1 MNKIIKHRP
10 LPENIN
16 LPDHL
21 HPVLKRVLAARH
33 VAVAAELDYGLHH
46 LLPYTSLLGI
56 QAAVDLLW
64 EALTHQARIL
74 IIADYDADGATS
86 CAVAIKA
93 LRQMGAQPVGFLVPN
108 REKHGYG
115 LTPEIVELAVTDSWL
130 VNTAPGSAPDLLITV
145 DNGISSPDAVAI
157 AKRYGM
163 KVLITDHH
171 SAPAKLPQADAIV
184 NPNQPGDT
192 FPSKSLC
199 GVGVIF
205 YVMMALRA
213 RLRERGW
220 FANQGITEP
229 NLANLL
235 DLVALGTV
243 ADVVS
248 LDYNNR
254 ILVEQGLR
262 RIRANRCCPGIRALI
277 QVAGL
282 TPSYLVASD
291 LAFYLGPRLNAAG
304 RMDDMSHGIVCL
316 LSEEDTSALLHA
328 QLLQNFNQER
338 RGEEAKMHQ
347 EALEMITTLGNL
359 EQLPV
364 GLCLLDENW
373 HQGVVGI
380 LASRIKD
387 RLHRPVI
394 IFTHD
399 QDEQIRG
406 SGRSVPGVHIRDILA
421 SIATQYPQ
429 MITRFGGHAMAA
441 GITIPHCQFIDFQS
455 AFDQAVRQYLSVEQL
470 QGVILSD
477 GALSPE
483 DFNLELAEQLRTL
496 TPWGHHFPEPT
507 FDGEFELLTYR
518 VLKDKHLKMQVRPLA
533 GKQTIEVIA
542 FNAVDNQWLTK
553 VKWIHLAYKL
563 DVNYFRGF
571 KNLQLRA
578 EYVAISG

>member
-1 MNKIIKHRP
+1 MNKIIQRRP
-10 LPENIN
+10 LPESIN
-16 LPDHL
+16 LPDYL
-21 HPVLKRVLAARH
+21 HPILRRVLAARH
-33 VAVAAELDYGLHH
+33 IEAVTELDYGLSN

-56 QAAVDLLW
+56 QAAVDLL
-64 EALTHQARIL
+64 EQALTHQARIL
-74 IIADYDADGATS
+74 IVADYDADGATS

-93 LRQMGAQPVGFLVPN
+93 LRQMGAQQVGFLVPN

-115 LTPEIVELAVTDSWL
+115 LTPAIVELAVTDSWL
-130 VNTAPGSAPDLLITV
+130 VNTAPGVIPDLLITV
-145 DNGISSPDAVAI
+145 DNGISSLDGVAI

-163 KVLITDHH
+163 RVLITDHH
-171 SAPAKLPQADAIV
+171 LSPPQLPKADAIV
-184 NPNQPGDT
+184 NPNQPGDS

-213 RLRERGW
+213 QLRESGW
-220 FANQGITEP
+220 FATQGITEP

-277 QVAGL
+277 QVAGREP
-282 TPSYLVASD
+282 THLVASD

-304 RMDDMSHGIVCL
+304 RMNDMSHGIVCL
-316 LSEEDTSALLHA
+316 LSEEDTSAILPA
-328 QLLQNFNQER
+328 QLLRDFNQER

-347 EALEMITTLGNL
+347 EAVNMIETLGNF

-364 GLCLLDENW
+364 GLCLLDDQW
-373 HQGVVGI
+373 HQGIVGI
-380 LASRIKD
+380 LAARIKE

-399 QDEQIRG
+399 KDNQIRG

-421 SIATQYPQ
+421 NIAAQHPQ
-429 MITRFGGHAMAA
+429 LITRFGGHAMAA
-441 GITIPHCQFIDFQS
+441 GITIPRNQFAHFQA
-455 AFDQAVRQYLSVEQL
+455 AFDQAVRQHLAVEQL
-470 QGVILSD
+470 RGIIFSD

-496 TPWGHHFPEPT
+496 TPWGHHFPEPI

-518 VLKDKHLKMQVRPLA
+518 LLKDKHLKMQVRPRHS
-533 GKQTIEVIA
+533 KQPIEVIA
-542 FNAVDNQWLTK
+542 FNSVTTHWPSQVNYL
-553 VKWIHLAYKL
+553 HLAYKL
-563 DVNYFRGF
+563 DINHFRGW

-578 EYVAISG
+578 EYVAVLG

>member
-1 MNKIIKHRP
+1 MNKIIKRRP

-16 LPDHL
+16 LPAHF
-21 HPVLKRVLAARH
+21 HPVIKRVLAARH
-33 VAVAAELDYGLHH
+33 VAVAAELDYGLHN

-56 QAAVDLLW
+56 QTAVDLLL
-64 EALTHQARIL
+64 EALIHQARIL

-86 CAVAIKA
+86 CVVAIKA
-93 LRQMGAQPVGFLVPN
+93 LRQMGAQQVGFLVPH

-115 LTPEIVELAVTDSWL
+115 LTPEIVELAITE
-130 VNTAPGSAPDLLITV
+130 PGNAPDLLITV
-145 DNGISSPDAVAI
+145 DNGISSLSGVAL
-157 AKRYGM
+157 AKQYGM
-163 KVLITDHH
+163 RVLVTDHH
-171 SAPAKLPQADAIV
+171 LAPTQLPQADAIV

-213 RLRERGW
+213 RLRDGGW
-220 FANQGITEP
+220 FASQGIPEP

-282 TPSYLVASD
+282 TQSYLVASD

-304 RMDDMSHGIVCL
+304 RMDDMSHGIICL
-316 LSEEDTSALLHA
+316 LSEEEATAELHA

-338 RGEEAKMHQ
+338 RSEEAKMHQ
-347 EALEMITTLGNL
+347 EALEMIATLGDL
-359 EQLPV
+359 EQLPM
-364 GLCLLDENW
+364 GLCLLDEKW

-380 LASRIKD
+380 LAARIKD

-399 QDEQIRG
+399 KDEQIRG
-406 SGRSVPGVHIRDILA
+406 SGRSVSAVHIRDILA
-421 SIATQYPQ
+421 SMAAQYPQ
-429 MITRFGGHAMAA
+429 LITRFGGHAMAA
-441 GITIPHCQFIDFQS
+441 GITIPHCQFTDFQS

-496 TPWGHHFPEPT
+496 TPWGHHFPEPI

-518 VLKDKHLKMQVRPLA
+518 VLKDKHLKMQVRPLT

-542 FNAVDNQWLTK
+542 FNVLEKQWLTQ
-553 VKWIHLAYKL
+553 VNRIHLAYKL
-563 DVNYFRGF
+563 DINYFRGF

-578 EYVAISG
+578 EYVSEN

>member
-1 MNKIIKHRP
+1 MNKIIKRRP

-16 LPDHL
+16 LPAHF
-21 HPVLKRVLAARH
+21 HPVLRRVLAARQVS
-33 VAVAAELDYGLHH
+33 VAMELDYGLQN
-46 LLPYTSLLGI
+46 LLPYTALLGI
-56 QAAVDLLW
+56 ETAVDLLRD
-64 EALTHQARIL
+64 ALIHQARIL

-86 CAVAIKA
+86 CAVAMKA
-93 LRQMGAQPVGFLVPN
+93 LRQMGAQKVGFLVPH

-130 VNTAPGSAPDLLITV
+130 VDIAPGNAPDLLITV
-145 DNGISSPDAVAI
+145 DNGISSRDAVAV

-163 KVLITDHH
+163 RVLITDHH
-171 SAPAKLPQADAIV
+171 SAPAQLPEADAIV
-184 NPNQPGDT
+184 NPNQPGDS

-213 RLRERGW
+213 RLRDSGW
-220 FANQGITEP
+220 FATQGITEP
-229 NLANLL
+229 NLAQLL

-254 ILVEQGLR
+254 ILIEQGLR

-277 QVAGL
+277 QVAGRDQ
-282 TPSYLVASD
+282 THLVASD
-291 LAFYLGPRLNAAG
+291 LAFYLGPLLNAAWC
-304 RMDDMSHGIVCL
+304 MDDMSHGIVCL
-316 LSEEDTSALLHA
+316 LSEEDTSAGLHA

-338 RGEEAKMHQ
+338 CGEEAKMQQ
-347 EALEMITTLGNL
+347 EALTMIESLGDFQ
-359 EQLPV
+359 QLPV
-364 GLCLLDENW
+364 GLCLLDEQW

-380 LASRIKD
+380 LAARIKD

-394 IFTHD
+394 IFTRD
-399 QDEQIRG
+399 KDEQIRG

-421 SIATQYPQ
+421 SIAGQHPQ

-441 GITIPHCQFIDFQS
+441 GITIPHCQFNAFQHQ
-455 AFDQAVRQYLSVEQL
+455 FDQAVRQHLAVEQL
-470 QGVILSD
+470 QGIILSD
-477 GALSPE
+477 GALLPE
-483 DFNLELAEQLRTL
+483 DLNLELAEQLRTL
-496 TPWGHHFPEPT
+496 TPWGHHFPEPI

-518 VLKDKHLKMQVRPLA
+518 LLKNKHLKMQVRLGK
-533 GKQTIEVIA
+533 GKQTLEVIA
-542 FNAVDNQWLTK
+542 FNSANPHWPSQVNYIQ
-553 VKWIHLAYKL
+553 LAYKL
-563 DVNYFRGF
+563 DVNHFRGF

-578 EYVAISG
+578 EYVAVLG